1 MAADT
6 APLAS
11 LSLTHVY
18 YDPSDPVSYVCAWLA
33 LVPQALCVV
42 YATLIWSSREA
53 EVALMFAGQL
63 ACEAVNFALKRLI
76 KEERPRRIHGK
87 GYGMPSSHAQF
98 VAFWALSLALFLLV
112 RHRPHNSA
120 AAVSTAKGGKNMG
133 SQGGGNET
141 TATAEDDKITA
152 AAAAAAAAKNP
163 PASATAAAVA
173 WERWQQAQS
182 DLQELYGVDRYPHR
196 PWSVPE
202 RLAASAV
209 AFGLAGLVAWSRVYL
224 GYHTTRQVLVGLA
237 AGLASAAAWFALTAA
252 ARSCG
257 LLGWAVGLPAARL
270 LRLRDLVVE
279 EDLCQAGWEKWE
291 ERRRVRAAE
300 VAAAAGGVKVVD
312 DAAAG
317 AGGDASS
324 AGDGGGGA
332 TRKTKKA

>member
-1 MAADT
+1 M
-6 APLAS
+6 
-11 LSLTHVY
+11 
-18 YDPSDPVSYVCAWLA
+18 SYACAWLA

-112 RHRPHNSA
+112 RHRPRDSR
-120 AAVSTAKGGKNMG
+120 AVTAV
-133 SQGGGNET
+133 
-141 TATAEDDKITA
+141 TA
-152 AAAAAAAAKNP
+152 AAAAAATKGSSSSKSIGSQEKEKETTTTAAEDDKVAATKSP
-163 PASATAAAVA
+163 PATTATAAAVA
-173 WERWQQAQS
+173 WERWRQAQTE
-182 DLQELYGVDRYPHR
+182 LQELYGLDRYPHR

-209 AFGLAGLVAWSRVYL
+209 AFALAALVAWSRVYL
-224 GYHTTRQVLVGLA
+224 GYHTTRQVLAGLA
-237 AGLASAAAWFALTAA
+237 AGLVSAAAWFAATAA
-252 ARSCG
+252 ARACG
-257 LLGWAVGLPAARL
+257 LLDWAVGLPAARL

-300 VAAAAGGVKVVD
+300 AAAAAAAADGGI
-312 DAAAG
+312 DAVTAG
-317 AGGDASS
+317 AGAARRS
-324 AGDGGGGA
+324 
-332 TRKTKKA
+332 KKA